1 MAVIS
6 FYRIG
11 IIWRI
16 FPLFFFLYIFFNYS
30 FISAFIYV
38 NWWMKFPC
46 VAQPQILEAVGEWCR
61 AHYDWPDS
69 MNFDWVDFI
78 SSLIGSDWFM
88 AACGEKERERK
99 EERERDRE
107 RERREDDKDEG
118 GEPRLL
124 LLFET
129 FANELSL
136 GWDSL
141 FDFFLLLLLLL
152 LFSFLKQISNSHL
165 SLHKYIFFFYTSD
178 VWFGSEIDKFH
189 PPKTENWNWNWT
201 IWNKKKF
208 LIWISGIL
216 FFFMLWSSYGR
227 KKNIEF
233 RSYLFIFYIFE
244 MEFNRGKCE
253 SKHLLFRN
261 LE

>member
-16 FPLFFFLYIFFNYS
+16 FRLVFFLYIFLNYS

-141 FDFFLLLLLLL
+141 FDFFFFFFFFCFS
-152 LFSFLKQISNSHL
+152 LFSNKFRILICPCIN
-165 SLHKYIFFFYTSD
+165 IFFFSIPLM
-178 VWFGSEIDKFH
+178 FGSVLKSTSFTPQKLKIE
-189 PPKTENWNWNWT
+189 TET
-201 IWNKKKF
+201 EQF
-208 LIWISGIL
+208 ET
-216 FFFMLWSSYGR
+216 
-227 KKNIEF
+227 KKNF
-233 RSYLFIFYIFE
+233 
-244 MEFNRGKCE
+244 
-253 SKHLLFRN
+253 
-261 LE
+261 